1 MKMLGK
7 LYALIWK
14 EECVPMKWREGL
26 IVSLFKKG
34 DKEDPGNYRGITL
47 LSVVGKLFCK
57 ILNDPL
63 NLPLGIYCNTC
74 KPHISNIM
82 CMVS

>member
-1 MKMLGK
+1 MVKMLSK

-14 EECVPMKWREGL
+14 EECVPMKCREGL

-47 LSVVGKLFCK
+47 LSVVGTLFCK
-57 ILNDPL
+57 ILNDRL
-63 NLPLGIYCNTC
+63 IQHLDKSSKIHEGQAGFHAGI
-74 KPHISNIM
+74 
-82 CMVS
+82 

>member
-1 MKMLGK
+1 MVKMLAK

-34 DKEDPGNYRGITL
+34 DKEDPGIYRGIML
-47 LSVVGKLFCK
+47 LSVVGKVFCRG
-57 ILNDPL
+57 N
-63 NLPLGIYCNTC
+63 
-74 KPHISNIM
+74 
-82 CMVS
+82 